1 MFSTKNPLRQ
11 IIAGAESNCKVRQF
25 FLNDQEKFFMQ
36 MKSGKNKTGN
46 FSCEKFPVH
55 LQRSPVSV
63 SSYCYYD
70 WILFSGPPEKLC
82 FPIPVLEIVSN
93 LLQLLIS

>member
-1 MFSTKNPLRQ
+1 MPDQPGKKQAAKIKKYFKMKISLKKGY
-11 IIAGAESNCKVRQF
+11 AGWY
-25 FLNDQEKFFMQ
+25 
-36 MKSGKNKTGN
+36 KNKTGN

-70 WILFSGPPEKLC
+70 WILFSGLPEKLC
-82 FPIPVLEIVSN
+82 FPNPGFRD
-93 LLQLLIS
+93 